1 MAQQVW
7 LEPVPRLLF
16 QRPPIRGRCSAGF
29 GDCEMS
35 RLLVGPFNR
44 VEGDLE
50 VSLEIVDGCVASAQ
64 VNATMY
70 RGFEQI
76 LQGKAP
82 QDALIYVP
90 RICGICSVSQSVASA
105 RALAD
110 LGQMQMPPNGQ
121 HAINLML
128 ATENLADHLTHFYLF
143 FMPDFCRPV
152 YAVRPWHREAL
163 RRFAPDQGEQ
173 VRAATAAR
181 QRWLTLLGTLGGKWP
196 HTQSIEPGG
205 STRAIDA
212 AERVRLL
219 ARVREFRSFLERQL
233 FGAPLEAVAEM
244 ANEDELWRWQA
255 KDPLGSDFRF
265 FLTLVRELSLGTLGP
280 GPGRYL
286 SFGAYARPE
295 GGHGLPGGLWRAD
308 RSWLEALDPSRITE
322 DATHAWLSDAGGPL
336 HPQRGLTRPDPD
348 KAGAY
353 TWNKA
358 PRLGGE
364 VIETGAIARQ
374 LVDGHPLVR
383 DVVARHGG
391 TVYTRVLS
399 RLLELARVVPMMET
413 WLQDIRPGEFFCV
426 PLNLPQHG
434 RGMGLSEAARGC
446 LGHWV
451 EVQHGRIAN
460 YQIVAP
466 TSWNFSPRD
475 AAGIPGALEQALVG
489 AAVIEGEKTPV
500 SVQHIVRSFDPCMVC
515 TVH

>member
-1 MAQQVW
+1 
-7 LEPVPRLLF
+7 
-16 QRPPIRGRCSAGF
+16 
-29 GDCEMS
+29 MS

-50 VSLEIVDGCVASAQ
+50 VQLDIADGRVTSAQ

-76 LQGKAP
+76 LQGKLP
-82 QDALIYVP
+82 HDALVYVP

-110 LGQMQMPPNGQ
+110 LGGIAMPANGQ
-121 HAINLML
+121 HATNLIL

-143 FMPDFCRPV
+143 FMPDFARPV
-152 YAVRPWHREAL
+152 YEGYPWHAEAQ
-163 RRFAPDQGEQ
+163 RRFAPDHGEQ

-196 HTQSIEPGG
+196 HTQSVEPGG

-219 ARVREFRSFLERQL
+219 AKVREFRSFLERQL
-233 FGAPLEAVAEM
+233 FAAPLEAVA
-244 ANEDELWRWQA
+244 ALSNEAALWDWHAQ
-255 KDPLGSDFRF
+255 DPLGGDLRF
-265 FLTLVRELSLGTLGP
+265 FLTLVRDLQLDTLGP

-286 SFGAYARPE
+286 SYGAYAQA
-295 GGHGLPGGLWRAD
+295 GGGWALPGGVWRAQT
-308 RSWLEALDPSRITE
+308 SAVEALNPHAITE
-322 DATHAWLSDAGGPL
+322 DATHAWLAHAREPL
-336 HPQRGLTRPDPD
+336 HPLHGITRPEPH
-348 KAGAY
+348 KPGAY

-364 VIETGAIARQ
+364 VVETGAIARQ
-374 LVDGHPLVR
+374 LTSGMPLVI
-383 DVVARHGG
+383 DAVARHGG
-391 TVYTRVLS
+391 TVYTRVLA
-399 RLLELARVVPMMET
+399 RLIELARVVPLMEH
-413 WLQDIRPGEFFCV
+413 WLQAIRPTEAFCV
-426 PLNLPQHG
+426 PTTLPDEG
-434 RGMGLSEAARGC
+434 SGVGLSEAARGS
-446 LGHWV
+446 LGHWLV
-451 EVQHGRIAN
+451 VRRGRIAN
-460 YQIVAP
+460 VQIVAP

-475 AAGIPGALEQALVG
+475 AQGTPGALEQALVD
-489 AAVIEGEKTPV
+489 APVLDGEKTPV

>member
-1 MAQQVW
+1 
-7 LEPVPRLLF
+7 
-16 QRPPIRGRCSAGF
+16 
-29 GDCEMS
+29 MS

-50 VSLEIVDGCVASAQ
+50 VVLDVQDGRVASAH

-82 QDALIYVP
+82 HDALVYVP

-110 LGQMQMPPNGQ
+110 LGGLVMPPNGQ
-121 HAINLML
+121 HATNLML

-143 FMPDFCRPV
+143 FMPDFVRTV
-152 YAVRPWHREAL
+152 YAGRPWHAEAL
-163 RRFAPDQGEQ
+163 RRFDPHAGEQ
-173 VRAATAAR
+173 VRQATAMR
-181 QRWLTLLGTLGGKWP
+181 QRWLTLMGTLGGKWP
-196 HTQSIEPGG
+196 HTQAVEPGG

-233 FGAPLEAVAEM
+233 FAAPLEAVAALESE
-244 ANEDELWRWQA
+244 AALWAWHAQSPMGGNGG
-255 KDPLGSDFRF
+255 DLRF
-265 FLTLVRELSLGTLGP
+265 FLTLVRDLGLETLGP
-280 GPGRYL
+280 GPGRCL
-286 SFGAYARPE
+286 SYGAYPQP
-295 GGHGLPGGLWRAD
+295 GGGWALPGGVWRAASGGTEPVAL
-308 RSWLEALDPSRITE
+308 RSITE
-322 DATHAWLSDAGGPL
+322 DATHAWLAHAREPLYPL
-336 HPQRGLTRPDPD
+336 HGLTRPEPD
-348 KAGAY
+348 KPGAY

-364 VIETGAIARQ
+364 VVETGAIARQ
-374 LVDGHPLVR
+374 LTSGMPLVT
-383 DVVARHGG
+383 DVVLRHGS
-391 TVYTRVLS
+391 TVYTRVLA
-399 RLLELARVVPMMET
+399 RLVELARVVPLMES
-413 WLQDIRPGEFFCV
+413 WLQAIAPTEAFCV
-426 PLNLPQHG
+426 PADLPDEGHG
-434 RGMGLSEAARGC
+434 IGLTEAARGS
-446 LGHWV
+446 LGHWLV
-451 EVQHGRIAN
+451 VQDGRLAN

-475 AAGIPGALEQALVG
+475 AQGTPGALEQALVN
-489 AAVIEGEKTPV
+489 APVLAGETTPV

>member
-1 MAQQVW
+1 
-7 LEPVPRLLF
+7 
-16 QRPPIRGRCSAGF
+16 
-29 GDCEMS
+29 MS

-50 VSLEIVDGCVASAQ
+50 VVLDVDGGRVASAH

-82 QDALIYVP
+82 HDALVYVP

-110 LGQMQMPPNGQ
+110 LGGLEMPPNGQ
-121 HAINLML
+121 HATNLML

-143 FMPDFCRPV
+143 FMPDFVRPV
-152 YAVRPWHREAL
+152 YAGRPWHAEAL
-163 RRFAPDQGEQ
+163 RRFDPQAGEQ
-173 VRAATAAR
+173 VRQATAMC
-181 QRWLTLLGTLGGKWP
+181 QRWLTLMGTLGGKWP
-196 HTQSIEPGG
+196 HTQAVEPGG

-233 FGAPLEAVAEM
+233 FAAPLEAVTALDSE
-244 ANEDELWRWQA
+244 AALWAWHAQSPMGGNGG
-255 KDPLGSDFRF
+255 DLRF
-265 FLTLVRELSLGTLGP
+265 FLTLVRDLGLETLGP
-280 GPGRYL
+280 GPGRCL
-286 SFGAYARPE
+286 SYGAYPQP
-295 GGHGLPGGLWRAD
+295 GGGWALPGGVWRATSGATEPVAL
-308 RSWLEALDPSRITE
+308 RSITE
-322 DATHAWLSDAGGPL
+322 DATHAWLAQAREPLYPL
-336 HPQRGLTRPDPD
+336 HGLTRPEPD
-348 KAGAY
+348 KPGAY

-364 VIETGAIARQ
+364 VVETGAIARQ
-374 LVDGHPLVR
+374 LTSGMPLVT
-383 DVVARHGG
+383 DAVQRHGS
-391 TVYTRVLS
+391 TVYTRVLA
-399 RLLELARVVPMMET
+399 RLIELARVVPLMES
-413 WLQDIRPGEFFCV
+413 WLQAIAPTEAFCV
-426 PLNLPQHG
+426 PAELPDEGHG
-434 RGMGLSEAARGC
+434 IGLTEAARGS
-446 LGHWV
+446 LGHWLV
-451 EVQHGRIAN
+451 VQDGRLAN

-475 AAGIPGALEQALVG
+475 AQGTPGALEQALVN
-489 AAVIEGEKTPV
+489 APVLPGETTPV

>member
-1 MAQQVW
+1 MT
-7 LEPVPRLLF
+7 
-16 QRPPIRGRCSAGF
+16 
-29 GDCEMS
+29 S

-50 VSLEIVDGCVASAQ
+50 VSLEIDGGRVASAQ

-82 QDALIYVP
+82 HDALVYVP

-105 RALAD
+105 RALAE
-110 LGQMQMPPNGQ
+110 LGGLVMPPNGQ
-121 HAINLML
+121 HATNLIL

-143 FMPDFCRPV
+143 FMPDFARPV
-152 YAVRPWHREAL
+152 YADRPWHAEAL
-163 RRFAPDQGEQ
+163 RRYAPDTGER

-196 HTQSIEPGG
+196 HTQSVEPGG
-205 STRAIDA
+205 STRPIDA

-219 ARVREFRSFLERQL
+219 AKLREFRAFLEQQL
-233 FGAPLEAVAEM
+233 IGDALEAFTALDSE
-244 ANEDELWRWQA
+244 AALWDWHAR
-255 KDPLGSDFRF
+255 DPLGSDLRF
-265 FLTLVRELSLGTLGP
+265 FLTLVQDRSLQALGP

-286 SFGAYARPE
+286 SYGAYAQPE
-295 GGHGLPGGLWRAD
+295 GGHALAPGLWRGGARRLD
-308 RSWLEALDPSRITE
+308 ALDAQAITE
-322 DATHAWLSDAGGPL
+322 DATHAWLAQAREPL
-336 HPQRGLTRPDPD
+336 HPLHGLTRPEPD

-364 VIETGAIARQ
+364 VVETGAIARQ
-374 LVDGHPLVR
+374 LASGHPLLR
-383 DVVARHGG
+383 DAVERHGG
-391 TVYTRVLS
+391 TVFTRVLA
-399 RLLELARVVPMMET
+399 RVTELARVLPMMEE
-413 WLQDIRPGEFFCV
+413 WLRAIRPTEAFCV
-426 PLNLPQHG
+426 PTELPDEGHG
-434 RGMGLSEAARGC
+434 VGLSEAARGA
-446 LGHWV
+446 LGHWLV
-451 EVQHGRIAN
+451 VRGGRIAN

-475 AAGIPGALEQALVG
+475 AQGTPGALEQALVD
-489 AAVIEGEKTPV
+489 APVRDGEKTPV
-500 SVQHIVRSFDPCMVC
+500 AVQHIVRSFDPCMVC